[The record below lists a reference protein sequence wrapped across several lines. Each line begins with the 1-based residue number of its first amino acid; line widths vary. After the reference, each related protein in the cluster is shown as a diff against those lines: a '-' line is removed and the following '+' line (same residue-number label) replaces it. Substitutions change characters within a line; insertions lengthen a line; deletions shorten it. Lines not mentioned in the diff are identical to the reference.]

1 MSPDLARI
9 FQALDTTWPAQTF
22 LHEAPWTL
30 RLTHGAGRRVS
41 AASLEGAP
49 TPEAIAR
56 AEARMLALGQER
68 LFAIRPGQQ
77 DLDDMLAARGYQIVD
92 PVEVRMAPVA
102 DFPPPM
108 VMRSFPHWPPL
119 AIAGQIWQDGG
130 IGPARQQVM
139 ARVKTAKCAVLGRSP
154 QGTDRVSGV
163 AFVACDGPIAMLH
176 GLEVVPALRRQ
187 GSAHHIMCA
196 AAHWAQDQGASA
208 LALLVKADNTAA
220 VRLYASLGMGVVG
233 HYHYRKA

>member
-1 MSPDLARI
+1 MT
-9 FQALDTTWPAQTF
+9 Q
-22 LHEAPWTL
+22 
-30 RLTHGAGRRVS
+30 GAGRRVS
-41 AASLEGAP
+41 AASLEGALSL
-49 TPEAIAR
+49 EAVAR
-56 AEARMLALGQER
+56 AEAHMLACGQER

-77 DLDDMLAARGYQIVD
+77 ELDQLLAARGYEIVD
-92 PVEVRMAPVA
+92 PVELRMAPVA
-102 DFPPPM
+102 DFPKPA

-119 AIAGQIWQDGG
+119 AIAREIWDDSG
-130 IGPARQQVM
+130 IGAARQQVM
-139 ARVKTAKCAVLGRSP
+139 ERVRLPKCAVLGRSP
-154 QGTDRVSGV
+154 QGVDRVSGV

-196 AAHWAQDQGASA
+196 AAQWAQDQGATS